1 MKRFFILL
9 FLLIF
14 FIGFSQK
21 REFKN
26 QGEQENYWAE
36 QIFEKKY
43 KKENYSRFNSE
54 ILVKSNSEIL
64 FDNKT
69 LIVYC
74 SSDYLPIF
82 TLGIFY
88 PQLLIGTGEN
98 NEIFSKDEFD
108 KLTDEKKFFY
118 NLQKNDSFNISNLEE
133 LKFLNKNPTIKR
145 FRFWNFRSGFANP
158 QVYYFELTNKN
169 ANKKTSLEEFI
180 KRSELTYIKSGHLV
194 I

>member
-1 MKRFFILL
+1 M
-9 FLLIF
+9 F

-36 QIFEKKY
+36 QIFEKEY

-64 FDNKT
+64 FHNKT
-69 LIVYC
+69 LMVYC

-98 NEIFSKDEFD
+98 NEILSKDEFD

-118 NLQKNDSFNISNLEE
+118 NLQKNDSFSISNLEE
-133 LKFLNKNPTIKR
+133 LKFLSKNPTIKR
-145 FRFWNFRSGFANP
+145 FRFWNFRSGFVNP